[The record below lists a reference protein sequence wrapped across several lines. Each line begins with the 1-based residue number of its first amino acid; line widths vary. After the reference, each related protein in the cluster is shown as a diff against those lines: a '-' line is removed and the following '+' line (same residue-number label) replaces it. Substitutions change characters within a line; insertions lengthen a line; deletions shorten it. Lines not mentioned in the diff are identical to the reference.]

1 MSDLSPAPARLG
13 AASWL
18 DKRLILGVL
27 LVIGSVL
34 VGARAMAGADQSQL
48 VWSATHDLA
57 AGSVLADDDLRL
69 SRARLFGT
77 SDRYL
82 AGSKP
87 VGYVVLRA
95 VSGHE
100 LVPAASLSTPGN
112 QVPRREV
119 AVPVLSGHLPPD
131 LARGEQVDLYVTPE
145 DKALKPYLVLAAL
158 TVAAVT
164 HDGGLGATGQ
174 DQPVVLSVSPGQVL
188 AVVQALSAGR
198 IDLVRVPAAGAGTQQ

>member
-1 MSDLSPAPARLG
+1 MSEPSPSPARIG

-27 LVIGSVL
+27 LVVGSVL
-34 VGARAMAGADQSQL
+34 VGARALATADQSQQ

-57 AGSVLADDDLRL
+57 TGTVLADGDLTL

-82 AGSKP
+82 AGAKP

-100 LVPAASLSTPGN
+100 LLPVDALSTPGAR
-112 QVPRREV
+112 VPRREV
-119 AVPVLSGHLPPD
+119 TVPVLSGHLPPD

-145 DKALKPYLVLAAL
+145 DKGQRPRLVLSSL
-158 TVAAVT
+158 TVAAVA

-174 DQPVVLSVSPGQVL
+174 DQPVVLAVSPAQVL
-188 AVVQALSAGR
+188 AVVQALSEGR
-198 IDLVRVPAAGAGTQQ
+198 IDLVRVPRAQQ